1 MRNRAV
7 FLFFLIA
14 LTVSPAN
21 PIVIQKGETIDT
33 FSRKYLSDPRKWR
46 DVLRANKLTE
56 KDFKPGVRIE
66 IPRDVLRRGDAMV
79 VNMQRRA
86 EYSRSHSEDWL
97 SAVTG
102 LMLYA
107 QDRVKTD
114 TQGALQLAFRN
125 QAQVTVRP
133 GTELILNIE
142 GSDGLFLKE
151 GRIRSVLKEKAAF
164 SVTTPAAIAS
174 VRGTDF
180 ETEVSKSGSTTVS
193 CFAGSVDVT
202 AQGRTVNLPAGHT
215 LNVEPGK
222 PPAAPQK
229 LPPPPA
235 RKIQ

>member
-1 MRNRAV
+1 MA
-7 FLFFLIA
+7 A
-14 LTVSPAN
+14 LLLVLLAFSGAPAN

-33 FSRKYLSDPRKWR
+33 FSRKYLNDPRKWR

-56 KDFKPGVRIE
+56 KDFKPGARIE
-66 IPRDVLRRGDAMV
+66 IPREILRRGDAMV
-79 VNMQRRA
+79 VNMQQRA

-114 TQGALQLAFRN
+114 TQGALQLVFRN
-125 QAQVTVRP
+125 AAQVTVRP

-151 GRIRSVLKEKAAF
+151 GRIRSLLKEKAAF

-180 ETEVSKSGSTTVS
+180 ETEVSESGATTVS
-193 CFAGSVDVT
+193 CFAGSVDVS

-215 LNVEPGK
+215 LNVQPGK
-222 PPAAPQK
+222 APGAPEK

-235 RKIQ
+235 RKVP